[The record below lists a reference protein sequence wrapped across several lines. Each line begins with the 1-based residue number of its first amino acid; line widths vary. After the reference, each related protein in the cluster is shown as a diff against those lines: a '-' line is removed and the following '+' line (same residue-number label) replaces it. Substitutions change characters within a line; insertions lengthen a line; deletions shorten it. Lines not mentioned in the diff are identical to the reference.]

1 MEVLAIIPARSGSK
15 GLPGK
20 NIKALLQHPLIA
32 YSIKAATE
40 SRLITRV
47 IVNTDDEAIAHIA
60 KKYGAEVP
68 FIRPAELGE
77 DLTTD
82 LAVFQHQLKWHNEF
96 ENYIPD
102 VIVQL
107 RPTSPIRLNG
117 WVDEGISKLINSN
130 ADSLR
135 AVTSSPLTPYKMW
148 VINNKN
154 DAMMP
159 LLQITNITEPYNMP
173 RQNLPLV
180 YWQTGTLDIIRTK
193 IITEEQLMSGKNIIP
208 FLIPR
213 EMAIDIDD
221 ADAFNAAEKYIK
233 NNNCIKFDE

>member
-1 MEVLAIIPARSGSK
+1 
-15 GLPGK
+15 
-20 NIKALLQHPLIA
+20 LQHPLIA
-32 YSIKAATE
+32 YSIKAAKE

-47 IVNTDDEAIAHIA
+47 IVNTDDEAIAKIA
-60 KKYGAEVP
+60 KEYGAEVP
-68 FIRPAELGE
+68 FIRPAELAE

-82 LAVFQHQLKWHNEF
+82 LAVFQHQLKWHQAI

-102 VIVQL
+102 IIVQL

-117 WVDEGISKLINSN
+117 WIDEGISKLINSN

-135 AVTSSPLTPYKMW
+135 AVTESPLTPYKMW
-148 VINNKN
+148 VINNNN

-159 LLQITNITEPYNMP
+159 LLQINNINEPYNMP
-173 RQNLPLV
+173 RQNLPTV

-193 IITEEQLMSGKNIIP
+193 IITEDGLMSGKNIIP
-208 FLIPR
+208 LLIPK

-221 ADAFNAAEKYIK
+221 VDAFNTAEKHIK